1 MEDEETIDIYEKSES
16 PFILACGP
24 HFLSFS
30 LSVMTRC
37 GTHALVS
44 CVTNEG
50 VLTFR
55 CFPSKSRLKKQTDVS
70 PEKENRVET
79 QTCSFAADFCPCVLQ
94 ENIH

>member
-1 MEDEETIDIYEKSES
+1 MGKQDIYIYEKSES
-16 PFILACGP
+16 PLILACGP

-37 GTHALVS
+37 GTHALVR

-55 CFPSKSRLKKQTDVS
+55 CFPSKSQLQNILHLLKKKTVS
-70 PEKENRVET
+70 T
-79 QTCSFAADFCPCVLQ
+79 LDLLFATHSHSVVLS
-94 ENIH
+94 ENIHLH